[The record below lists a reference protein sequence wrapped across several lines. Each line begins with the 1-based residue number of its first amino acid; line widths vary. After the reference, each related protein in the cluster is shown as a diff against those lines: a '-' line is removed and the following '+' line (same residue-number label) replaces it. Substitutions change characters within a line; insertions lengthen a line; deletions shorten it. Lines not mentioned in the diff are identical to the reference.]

1 MNNRESFK
9 LNPSDCIYMLE
20 APLGKEATVID
31 FRGMSEEQLQNR
43 IGRIRDSYSQ
53 KQQEESLR
61 RQSSKQSP
69 SGKGGFLD
77 RLLSV
82 WQSFF
87 HSGIEVE
94 KIFLPPPAWLILICR
109 QDQLSRI
116 APLRKTPATLT
127 VITTRSMEFPEG
139 RMFEMR
145 PIRKSFQRKALPE
158 TSANCSELHSSR
170 RCASGT
176 IQQGS

>member
-1 MNNRESFK
+1 MNNREPFE
-9 LNPSDCIYMLE
+9 LDPTDRIYMLGV
-20 APLGKEATVID
+20 PLGKEATVID

-43 IGRIRDSYSQ
+43 IDRIR

-69 SGKGGFLD
+69 SGKGGFWD
-77 RLLSV
+77 RVLSV

-87 HSGIEVE
+87 YSGFEVE
-94 KIFLPPPAWLILICR
+94 EIFLPPPAWLILICR

-116 APLRKTPATLT
+116 APLRQMPAALT
-127 VITTRSMEFPEG
+127 VITTRSWEFPEG

-145 PIRKSFQRKALPE
+145 PIRKSL
-158 TSANCSELHSSR
+158 
-170 RCASGT
+170 
-176 IQQGS
+176 

>member
-1 MNNRESFK
+1 MNNREPFK
-9 LNPSDCIYMLE
+9 LDPSDCIYMLE
-20 APLGKEATVID
+20 VPLGKEATVID
-31 FRGMSEEQLQNR
+31 FRGMSEEQMQNR

-69 SGKGGFLD
+69 SDKGGFLD

-94 KIFLPPPAWLILICR
+94 KIFLPPPAWLILICQ

-145 PIRKSFQRKALPE
+145 PIRKSFQRKASPG